1 MAQRQQRILVVEDD
15 EPLANLLKRVLEGIG
30 HQVKMANSGAAAIR
44 EATATRPDLVILDVN
59 LPDTSGF
66 DVCRILRNLY
76 HPSILPVLMFTGLN
90 QPIDQLRG
98 FAHGADAYL
107 TKPCEMSELVGTVG
121 VLLEQRSGRTDSPDT
136 PVLD

>member
-1 MAQRQQRILVVEDD
+1 MEQRQHRILVVEDD
-15 EPLANLLKRVLEGIG
+15 EQLARLLKQVLEGIG
-30 HQVKMANSGAAAIR
+30 HQVTVAYAGASAVR
-44 EATATRPDLVILDVN
+44 EATATRPDLVILDLQ

-66 DVCRILRNLY
+66 DVCRILRSLY

-121 VLLEQRSGRTDSPDT
+121 VLLEQRSGRTESPDA
-136 PVLD
+136 PLFD

>member
-1 MAQRQQRILVVEDD
+1 MEQSQQRILVVEDD

-30 HQVKMANSGAAAIR
+30 HQVKVASSGAAAVR

-66 DVCRILRNLY
+66 DVCRILRSLY
-76 HPSILPVLMFTGLN
+76 HPSILPVLMFTGLS

-121 VLLEQRSGRTDSPDT
+121 VLLEQRSGRTDSPGSSVID
-136 PVLD
+136 